1 MRAAL
6 YARVSTEEQVEGYS
20 LDAQRRAFGGLVSDR
35 GWTTY
40 REYVEEGRSAHTDDI
55 SKRPVFKQAIEDA
68 LAGRYDVLVVHKIDR
83 FSRKLG
89 ITLEYFE
96 KLGRAGVG
104 FVSIENQMDYST
116 PMGKLMLNM
125 QGALAEFYSDNL
137 SQEVKKGWAE
147 RRAQGLYC
155 GALPFGATKGEDRV
169 PVPDPE
175 THPGLM
181 MAFKMAADGK
191 SDREVA
197 QALGRD
203 GYRTAGKRGDRRFT
217 TPGVRGMLTNRF
229 YLGELTDGED
239 AWLAGKHEAF
249 IEQSL
254 WDRAQEARKRRRTS
268 THSSRP
274 NGKRV
279 WSLTGLTLC
288 WRCQERIHTQYVY
301 RGEPRLGCY
310 GRQKGRGCEHKSASL
325 SVYERQTVDYL
336 AAFCI
341 PPDYQERILKAH
353 AHLEARHTEIDKERK
368 RLEAQLKRA
377 RELYEWG
384 DLTKAEY
391 LTRRIDLARKLDALP
406 ASGQTEAD
414 VLAKLAAFLAD
425 VPAAW
430 KAATQEQRNKLAR
443 TLFDEVWLRD
453 KEVVAVKPR
462 RELDPFFRLN
472 YEESEAGP
480 IEGRR
485 LNRVE
490 LYREHENSV
499 LVAA

>member
-1 MRAAL
+1 
-6 YARVSTEEQVEGYS
+6 
-20 LDAQRRAFGGLVSDR
+20 
-35 GWTTY
+35 
-40 REYVEEGRSAHTDDI
+40 
-55 SKRPVFKQAIEDA
+55 
-68 LAGRYDVLVVHKIDR
+68 
-83 FSRKLG
+83 
-89 ITLEYFE
+89 TLEYFE

-104 FVSIENQMDYST
+104 FVSIENQIDYST
-116 PMGKLMLNM
+116 PTGKFMLVM
-125 QGALAEFYSDNL
+125 QGGLAELYSDNL

-155 GALPFGATKGEDRV
+155 GALPFGAAKGEDGV
-169 PVPDPE
+169 PVPHPE
-175 THPGLM
+175 NYPGLL
-181 MAFKMAADGK
+181 MAFEMAADGQ

-197 QALGRD
+197 QALSRE
-203 GYRTAGKRGDRRFT
+203 GYRTTGKRGDRRFT
-217 TPGVRGMLTNRF
+217 TSGVRGMLTNRF

-239 AWLAGKHEAF
+239 GWVAGKHEPF

-254 WDRAQEARKRRRTS
+254 WDRAQEARRRRSTS
-268 THSSRP
+268 TYSSRP

-336 AAFCI
+336 AAFSI
-341 PPDYQERILKAH
+341 PPDYQQRILESQA
-353 AHLEARHTEIDKERK
+353 EAETKHSEIERERK

-377 RELYEWG
+377 KELYEWG
-384 DLTKAEY
+384 DFTKAEY
-391 LTRRIDLARKLDALP
+391 LARRSDVGRRLDALP

-414 VLAKLAAFLAD
+414 VLARLAEFLAD

-430 KAATQEQRNKLAR
+430 MAATQEQRNKLAR

-480 IEGRR
+480 IEGR
-485 LNRVE
+485 LLKRVE
-490 LYREHENSV
+490 SYPEHGNSV